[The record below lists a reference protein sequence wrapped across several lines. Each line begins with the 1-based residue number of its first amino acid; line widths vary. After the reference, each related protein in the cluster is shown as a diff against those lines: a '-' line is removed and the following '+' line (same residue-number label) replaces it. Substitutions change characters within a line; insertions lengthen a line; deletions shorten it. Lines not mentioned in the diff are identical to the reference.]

1 MNGKWKMGIY
11 ERLERM
17 CLKISCEY
25 KPHCYY
31 KTNTVDSA
39 VHKFSSSHL
48 HYRKEYP
55 GTQNKIL
62 FKAQAPKSLMRK
74 GNSMMSL
81 NYFPFLLFQRYIPC
95 RHTADRLKG
104 PLITPQRAVYS
115 FFFFFFIHYTLGVHR
130 GGIDFPKSEKV
141 T

>member
-1 MNGKWKMGIY
+1 MNGKWRKWEYMREIR
-11 ERLERM
+11 ENVFKNKLA
-17 CLKISCEY
+17 EY

-62 FKAQAPKSLMRK
+62 FKA
-74 GNSMMSL
+74 
-81 NYFPFLLFQRYIPC
+81 
-95 RHTADRLKG
+95 
-104 PLITPQRAVYS
+104 
-115 FFFFFFIHYTLGVHR
+115 
-130 GGIDFPKSEKV
+130 
-141 T
+141 